1 MPSHFDG
8 LGVRVMYP
16 DNWKIEDE
24 SESSVTLESPGGAFL
39 TISKHDASV
48 SIDDA
53 MQQASEAMS
62 AEYDI
67 VEQEDLSEEIAG
79 ASVPIRVQR
88 FVYLD
93 LIIVARFYGITHD
106 GDSYL
111 LQVQGVDADVDELLP
126 VFHAMITSL
135 CQSLVPS
142 E

>member
-24 SESSVTLESPGGAFL
+24 SESSVTLERPGGAFL

-48 SIDDA
+48 SIDDV
-53 MQQASEAMS
+53 MEQASEAMS

-67 VEQEDLSEEIAG
+67 VEQEDSSEEIAG
-79 ASVPIRVQR
+79 AEVPLRVQR

-93 LIIVARFYGITHD
+93 LIVVARFYGLSHE

-111 LQVQGVDADVDELLP
+111 MQVQGIDSDVDELLP
-126 VFHAMITSL
+126 VFHAMITTL
-135 CQSLVPS
+135 CQSLKAS
-142 E
+142 D

>member
-24 SESSVTLESPGGAFL
+24 SELSVTLESPGGAFL

-48 SIDDA
+48 SIDDV
-53 MQQASEAMS
+53 MEQASDAMS

-67 VEQEDLSEEIAG
+67 VEQEDSTEEIAG
-79 ASVPIRVQR
+79 ATIPLRVQR

-93 LIIVARFYGITHD
+93 LIIAARFYGVSHN

-126 VFHAMITSL
+126 VFHAMITTL
-135 CQSLVPS
+135 CQSLNAK